1 VRRTDTKRRDLPRL
15 TILAALGAAL
25 GVSTLAALTT
35 STPLSQYGRDVWDSD
50 SGLPQNSVDAILQ
63 TSDGYLWLGTQEGL
77 VRFDGV
83 RFTIFDTRNTPAMP
97 DDWTLALRQT
107 RDGTLWIGTGEGL
120 VRERDGKFEAWP
132 KDHPLGSA
140 FIPQLLESRD
150 GALWIASNKGLTRI
164 DGKGTRV
171 FTERDGWRSGA
182 VSAVAEDAR
191 GRIWV
196 GSRRA
201 LALFESGHL
210 RPLSGKGVPDGV
222 TALLA
227 DPSGGMWAG
236 TVQGLVHIDDSGVR
250 TWGPGEGLTN
260 THIQVLYRDAEG
272 VLWIGTTGGLFRFW
286 RNAFESLT
294 RDNGGLSSEDVGSI
308 FEDREG
314 SLWVG
319 TRDGGLNRLKD
330 ERIAN
335 YSSRQGLPDDRV
347 WTVFEDRE
355 HNIWAGTT
363 DGSLSRLA
371 PGAAKFESV
380 AHFDARVLAL
390 AQDPS
395 GDLWVGTRGAGLF
408 RMHGT
413 KLFHFT
419 AGEGFPAIVV
429 FALCVDRDGSV
440 WIGSGGTGLYR
451 YRDGKITQY
460 TSYRDGLA
468 ADVVFSL
475 YQDRGGTLWIGTFGG
490 GLSRFRDGKFTTLT
504 ARDGLAHNNVMSILE
519 DAGGTFWFGTRG
531 GLSRWKDGTFTSYR
545 QATGLFHDAVQSVL
559 ADDRGYLWLTSN
571 RGIFRVRSDELDA
584 AARGGVTMLHPVGFT
599 TAKGM
604 RSVECNNGQHGGF
617 RSHDGRFWFATVK
630 GLAMADPGLI
640 RLNPVP
646 PKVVVESV
654 VSGRQTLA
662 GVTGL
667 TLPPARRDLE
677 LHYTALSFRNPTALR
692 FRYRLEGF
700 DHGWIEAGG
709 RRAAYYTNLPAGH
722 YRFRVLA
729 GNEDGVWSE
738 EGAVSDLTLEQSLTE
753 SSWFRLLC
761 LAAAAVLAW
770 SAHRLRSR
778 QLAAREALR
787 AAVFEAKLSALQSQL
802 QPHFLFNALNSLLP
816 LVGSEPA
823 RAKKMIVRIGD
834 LLRAS
839 LLSET
844 APMVSLERDLALL
857 DEYLD
862 IERMRFRDRIQIEI
876 DADAV
881 SREAQVPSFLL
892 QPLVENAIKHAAHPR
907 TGRVR
912 IRIGARVEG
921 EHLTLTVRD
930 DGPGMPLAEAGPSNG
945 IGLANI
951 RRRLEMLYPG
961 NHEFRTSNP
970 PDGGCEVLIRI
981 PFARAEEEPGRQV
994 RLLG

>member
-1 VRRTDTKRRDLPRL
+1 M
-15 TILAALGAAL
+15 
-25 GVSTLAALTT
+25 
-35 STPLSQYGRDVWDSD
+35 
-50 SGLPQNSVDAILQ
+50 DAVLQ
-63 TSDGYLWLGTQEGL
+63 TRDGYLWLGTQEGL

-83 RFTIFDTRNTPAMP
+83 RFTVFDSRNTPAMT
-97 DDWTLALRQT
+97 DDWSLALRQT
-107 RDGTLWIGTGEGL
+107 RDGTLWVGTGEGL
-120 VRERDGKFEAWP
+120 LRERNGSFEAWTQ
-132 KDHPLGSA
+132 DRALTHA
-140 FIPQLLESRD
+140 FVQQLLESRD
-150 GALWIASNKGLTRI
+150 GALWVASNKGLTRI
-164 DGKGTRV
+164 DARGSRSFG
-171 FTERDGWRSGA
+171 ERDGWWAGA
-182 VSAVAEDAR
+182 VSSVAEDSR

-196 GSRRA
+196 GSRRV
-201 LALFESGHL
+201 LARFEGGRLHAVTGEGI
-210 RPLSGKGVPDGV
+210 PTGV

-227 DPSGGMWAG
+227 DPAGGVWAG
-236 TVQGLVHIDDSGVR
+236 TSKGLAHLDDSGIR
-250 TWGPGEGLTN
+250 TYGPKEGLTN
-260 THIQVLYRDAEG
+260 TNIQVLYRDAEG

-286 RNAFESLT
+286 GGAFETLT

-330 ERIAN
+330 ERVAN

-347 WTVFEDRE
+347 WTVYEDRE

-363 DGSLSRLA
+363 DGSLSRLS
-371 PGAAKFESV
+371 PGASKFEVV
-380 AHFDARVLAL
+380 AHFGARVLAL
-390 AQDPS
+390 AQDHA
-395 GDLWVGTRGAGLF
+395 GDLWVGTRGAGLS
-408 RMHGT
+408 RIHG
-413 KLFHFT
+413 KEVVHYSM
-419 AGEGFPAIVV
+419 ADGFPAVVV

-440 WIGSGGTGLYR
+440 WIGSGGTGLYH
-451 YRDGKITQY
+451 YHGGKITQY

-468 ADVVFSL
+468 ADVVFAL
-475 YQDRGGTLWIGTFGG
+475 YQDREGTLWIGTFGG

-504 ARDGLAHNNVMSILE
+504 VRDGLAHNNVMSILE

-531 GLSRWKDGTFTSYR
+531 GLSRFRDGKFTTYR
-545 QATGLFHDAVQSVL
+545 QATGLFHDAVQNVMS
-559 ADDRGYLWLTSN
+559 DDHGYLWVTSN

-584 AARGGVTMLHPVGFT
+584 AARGGATMLHPVGFT

-617 RSHDGRFWFATVK
+617 RGHDGRLWFATVK
-630 GLAMADPGLI
+630 GLAMADPDQI
-640 RLNPVP
+640 RLNPVA
-646 PKVVVESV
+646 PKVVIETVL
-654 VSGRQTLA
+654 SGHQALA

-677 LHYTALSFRNPTALR
+677 LHYTALSFRNPAAIR
-692 FRYRLEGF
+692 FRYRLDGF

-709 RRAAYYTNLPAGH
+709 RRAAYYTNLPAGR

-738 EGAVSDLTLEQSLTE
+738 EGASSDLTLERSLAETA
-753 SSWFRLLC
+753 WFRFLC
-761 LAAAAVLAW
+761 VAAAAALAW

-778 QLAAREALR
+778 RLAARESLR
-787 AAVFEAKLSALQSQL
+787 AAVFEAKLSALQAQL

-816 LVGSEPA
+816 LVGNEPS

-839 LLSET
+839 LMSET
-844 APMVSLERDLALL
+844 TQLVSLERDLTLL

-876 DADAV
+876 DADDA
-881 SREAQVPSFLL
+881 SRRAQVPSFLL
-892 QPLVENAIKHAAHPR
+892 QPLVENAIKHAANPR

-912 IRIGARVEG
+912 IGITARVDQDQ
-921 EHLTLTVRD
+921 LTLTIRD
-930 DGPGMPLAEAGPSNG
+930 DGPGMPPADGSRTAG

-961 NHEFRTSNP
+961 RHEFETFNP
-970 PDGGCEVLIRI
+970 ADGGCQVRIRV
-981 PFARAEEEPGRQV
+981 PFATADAEDLGRRV